1 MPKYNFC
8 NNCGKQGHL
17 YHQCKRPIT
26 SIGIIALRKHQ
37 GQIQFLMICRKNSLG
52 FIDFMRGK
60 YKLYSPLHLNNLI
73 NEMTNA
79 EKQSLLN
86 NEFHILWQHLWGEF
100 VGMQYRGEE
109 AISRDKFAT
118 IGQGIEFKNGQKY
131 NLESLITNSTTNW
144 ETPEWEFP
152 KGRRNYQENDLAC
165 ALREFEEETGYSKND
180 INIVQNIIPFEE
192 IYTGSNFKSYKH
204 KYFIGMID
212 ENIIPVHSFQ
222 KSEVS
227 QIKWVNLEES
237 LTLMRPYH
245 LEKKDMIKK
254 INKTLEKYR
263 LIS

>member
-118 IGQGIEFKNGQKY
+118 IGQGIEF
-131 NLESLITNSTTNW
+131 
-144 ETPEWEFP
+144 
-152 KGRRNYQENDLAC
+152 
-165 ALREFEEETGYSKND
+165 
-180 INIVQNIIPFEE
+180 
-192 IYTGSNFKSYKH
+192 
-204 KYFIGMID
+204 
-212 ENIIPVHSFQ
+212 
-222 KSEVS
+222 
-227 QIKWVNLEES
+227 
-237 LTLMRPYH
+237 
-245 LEKKDMIKK
+245 
-254 INKTLEKYR
+254 
-263 LIS
+263 